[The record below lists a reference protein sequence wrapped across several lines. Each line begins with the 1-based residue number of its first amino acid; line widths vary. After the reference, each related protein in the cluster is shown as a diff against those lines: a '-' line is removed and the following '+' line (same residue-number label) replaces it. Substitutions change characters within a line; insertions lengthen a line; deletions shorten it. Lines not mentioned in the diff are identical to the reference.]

1 VASRIQVRGI
11 DEELWFGDY
20 SDAEAEK
27 KAAESVAATVGR
39 VVGAKPFP
47 VAAQRLADA
56 TRDPDCSLIQV
67 VRILERDM
75 ALSARVL
82 RLVNSASFALRTPC
96 TSVRHA
102 AALVGTQKLNQLATT
117 AAILDMVDHTSVH
130 ASRILEHSA
139 VVGGLCRYLG
149 VHLGLPA
156 DELFTCGF
164 LHDIG
169 KLMLLEVEGKKYGE
183 LLTEVG
189 AEYDAIHLYERELF
203 GFDHALLAG
212 HVLSRWSIPDPV
224 PKVVAW
230 HHHVT
235 RAYEQGPR
243 WASLCSVLRLADLL
257 AYALSSDDD
266 EVQVERAARSES
278 ASYLDISAAQLAAIW
293 DELRNLHERSR
304 ALFRGEEPPDA
315 LPPVS
320 LRPAARPA
328 RPSVS
333 KRLRASHPS
342 LRPPTLK
349 GLGDLT
355 SSSRRGFV
363 VAAQAQVAIK
373 DAPEGPKQF
382 PCVVCSG
389 PSFANVCPACHGYVC
404 PAHQAG
410 ADEWCQLCRTE
421 YVTESHG
428 IRLRPILSLMLGAG
442 VGATV
447 VGACVSL
454 VAGRGVGTPALLVGP
469 LIGTGLAAGL
479 VAIFHRYARRAW
491 FVRTRPNRSAP
502 GAAHIST
509 PLPPEP
515 PKEGERAPDSG
526 IRDSSHPA
534 TDVAGSP
541 AATDA
546 SEPQMVRAPADVV
559 ASGTPV
565 SLRSL
570 ALSNSSVT
578 PAARGASHAPA
589 SRRGRG
595 SGSLRA
601 SAAASAPTEQK
612 YAWPR
617 TRSRPASA
625 ASRAPSA
632 VPPTLAVP
640 EAELAHV
647 SEKPAARSVSMAP
660 NDFSPSSDGSVF
672 PGHESSREAA
682 ERGRTLKLLSDH
694 AAGAAAS
701 SGPRTSGAPSPVV
714 VTSRAPN
721 AVVSERAPTVVVN
734 ESAPSRAPGAVMS
747 ESAPSRTANAVM
759 SERAPSR
766 TPGAVMSERAPGAV
780 MSERA
785 PSSPGVS
792 RGASSGPAISA
803 RPIVDAGARPVEF
816 PDYSVSPPG
825 VPTRSNNPVVTPE
838 DAPIAASDPMS
849 PSDAA
854 GDSRLSDVHAPAPQ
868 AWSEATVS
876 AQPTWQAVLQATG
889 TAEGW

>member
-1 VASRIQVRGI
+1 MASRIQVRGI

-47 VAAQRLADA
+47 VAAQKLAEA
-56 TRDPDCSLIQV
+56 TRDPDCSLVKV

-102 AALVGTQKLNQLATT
+102 ASLVGTQKLNQLATT

-169 KLMLLEVEGKKYGE
+169 KLMLLEVEGKKYGD

-189 AEYDAIHLYERELF
+189 PEYDAIHLYERELF

-257 AYALSSDDD
+257 SYALASEDD
-266 EVQVERAARSES
+266 EGQVERAARSES

-315 LPPVS
+315 MAAVS
-320 LRPAARPA
+320 LRPSARA
-328 RPSVS
+328 SRPSVS
-333 KRLRASHPS
+333 KRLPASHPS
-342 LRPPTLK
+342 LRAPTLK

-355 SSSRRGFV
+355 AASSRSGRALV
-363 VAAQAQVAIK
+363 SAPADVSIK

-382 PCVVCSG
+382 PCVVCAG
-389 PSFANVCPACHGYVC
+389 PSFANLCPACHGYVC
-404 PAHQAG
+404 PEHQTAP
-410 ADEWCQLCRTE
+410 DEWCRICRTE
-421 YVTESHG
+421 YLTSSHG
-428 IRLRPILSLMLGAG
+428 IRLRPILILMLGAG

-447 VGACVSL
+447 VGACVSM
-454 VAGRGVGTPALLVGP
+454 ATGRGFGSTAVLVGP

-491 FVRTRPNRSAP
+491 FLRTRPDRSAP
-502 GAAHIST
+502 HAAHIST

-515 PKEGERAPDSG
+515 VRDREKVPESG
-526 IRDSSHPA
+526 VRDSNRPA
-534 TDVAGSP
+534 NGFALQSVSLPVEAVESIF
-541 AATDA
+541 ARA
-546 SEPQMVRAPADVV
+546 SSGDLVTLPEP
-559 ASGTPV
+559 PV
-565 SLRSL
+565 SLRDL
-570 ALSNSSVT
+570 ALTNTSVT
-578 PAARGASHAPA
+578 PATERGVGPRLSHGAPS
-589 SRRGRG
+589 SRRNASSRN
-595 SGSLRA
+595 SVRA
-601 SAAASAPTEQK
+601 TAPTELETSV
-612 YAWPR
+612 APR
-617 TRSRPASA
+617 ASSRRAQPPVEGGSLLAPAASSA
-625 ASRAPSA
+625 ASRAPVSRRA
-632 VPPTLAVP
+632 PAP
-640 EAELAHV
+640 ELAEDAPRAA
-647 SEKPAARSVSMAP
+647 SIPAGE
-660 NDFSPSSDGSVF
+660 PSLYPSD
-672 PGHESSREAA
+672 ESTREAA
-682 ERGRTLKLLSDH
+682 ERGRTLKLLSEH
-694 AAGAAAS
+694 STGS
-701 SGPRTSGAPSPVV
+701 SSQKPS
-714 VTSRAPN
+714 T
-721 AVVSERAPTVVVN
+721 
-734 ESAPSRAPGAVMS
+734 PSRSQAVPQ
-747 ESAPSRTANAVM
+747 AT
-759 SERAPSR
+759 
-766 TPGAVMSERAPGAV
+766 
-780 MSERA
+780 RA
-785 PSSPGVS
+785 PSS
-792 RGASSGPAISA
+792 GPEISV
-803 RPIVDAGARPVEF
+803 RPLIHSDAARPVEF
-816 PDYSVSPPG
+816 PDYSEPPPPSEDDDA
-825 VPTRSNNPVVTPE
+825 VPSTNAVEPTTTLSRIPDDV
-838 DAPIAASDPMS
+838 
-849 PSDAA
+849 PSDVPAA
-854 GDSRLSDVHAPAPQ
+854 VDVPHVEAPPVLHSTPVKAPSK
-868 AWSEATVS
+868 APRATEVAVPPQS
-876 AQPTWQAVLQATG
+876 WQAVLQATG
-889 TAEGW
+889 TADGW

>member
-1 VASRIQVRGI
+1 MASRIQVRGI

-47 VAAQRLADA
+47 VAAQKLAEA

-102 AALVGTQKLNQLATT
+102 ASLVGTQKLNQLATT

-257 AYALSSDDD
+257 SYALTSEDD
-266 EVQVERAARSES
+266 EAQVERAARSES

-304 ALFRGEEPPDA
+304 ALFRGEEPPVA
-315 LPPVS
+315 MPEVS
-320 LRPAARPA
+320 LRPAPRPA

-333 KRLRASHPS
+333 KRLSASHPS

-363 VAAQAQVAIK
+363 VAAPAQIAIK

-410 ADEWCQLCRTE
+410 PDEWCKLCRTE
-421 YVTESHG
+421 YLTESYG
-428 IRLRPILSLMLGAG
+428 IRLRPILVLMLGAG
-442 VGATV
+442 VGATS
-447 VGACVSL
+447 VGACVSM
-454 VAGRGVGTPALLVGP
+454 ATGRGFGTPAMLVGP
-469 LIGTGLAAGL
+469 LIGTALAAGL

-491 FVRTRPNRSAP
+491 FVRTRPDRSAA
-502 GAAHIST
+502 GAAHVST
-509 PLPPEP
+509 PLPPDP
-515 PKEGERAPDSG
+515 AKEGESAPDSG
-526 IRDSSHPA
+526 VRDSSRPA
-534 TDVAGSP
+534 PQVAPTTAMDADEPVKAAPDVF
-541 AATDA
+541 AAREA
-546 SEPQMVRAPADVV
+546 H
-559 ASGTPV
+559 V
-565 SLRSL
+565 SLRAL
-570 ALSNSSVT
+570 ALTSASVT
-578 PAARGASHAPA
+578 PADGGSGSRGSSHAPG
-589 SRRGRG
+589 RRGRG
-595 SGSLRA
+595 ASSTRA
-601 SAAASAPTEQK
+601 SSASTAPTQLQS
-612 YAWPR
+612 AWPR
-617 TRSRPASA
+617 ARSHPAA
-625 ASRAPSA
+625 ATSA

-640 EAELAHV
+640 EAELPRV
-647 SEKPAARSVSMAP
+647 SKKPAPVAP
-660 NDFSPSSDGSVF
+660 TASELPLETHENGSVF
-672 PGHESSREAA
+672 PGEESSREAE

-694 AAGAAAS
+694 AAGGAGPVSARTSAAAPVS
-701 SGPRTSGAPSPVV
+701 VRGSAAAPASARGG
-714 VTSRAPN
+714 SLS
-721 AVVSERAPTVVVN
+721 VVSRP
-734 ESAPSRAPGAVMS
+734 PSV
-747 ESAPSRTANAVM
+747 E
-759 SERAPSR
+759 
-766 TPGAVMSERAPGAV
+766 
-780 MSERA
+780 
-785 PSSPGVS
+785 
-792 RGASSGPAISA
+792 PAISV
-803 RPIVDAGARPVEF
+803 RPIVDASMRPLEF
-816 PDYSVSPPG
+816 PDYSNPPPATAARTSLAAEPHVAPSSPSAMVAPNDAAA
-825 VPTRSNNPVVTPE
+825 SVVTPAA
-838 DAPIAASDPMS
+838 APRSAPPAPERASDVSMP
-849 PSDAA
+849 
-854 GDSRLSDVHAPAPQ
+854 GQPA
-868 AWSEATVS
+868 
-876 AQPTWQAVLQATG
+876 WQAVLQSTG
-889 TAEGW
+889 TADGW

>member
-56 TRDPDCSLIQV
+56 TRDPDCSLVQV

-102 AALVGTQKLNQLATT
+102 ASLVGTQKLNQLATT

-169 KLMLLEVEGKKYGE
+169 KLMLLEVEGKKYSE
-183 LLTEVG
+183 LLTELG

-257 AYALSSDDD
+257 SYALVSDDD
-266 EVQVERAARSES
+266 ETQVERAARSES

-304 ALFRGEEPPDA
+304 ALFRGEEPPAA
-315 LPPVS
+315 LPEVS
-320 LRPAARPA
+320 LRPSARA
-328 RPSVS
+328 LRPSVS
-333 KRLRASHPS
+333 KRLSHNHPS

-363 VAAQAQVAIK
+363 VAAPAKIAIK
-373 DAPEGPKQF
+373 EEPEGPKQF

-404 PAHQAG
+404 PDHQAG
-410 ADEWCQLCRTE
+410 PDDWCKLCRTE
-421 YVTESHG
+421 YLTESYG
-428 IRLRPILSLMLGAG
+428 IRLRPILILMLGAG
-442 VGATV
+442 IGATI
-447 VGACVSL
+447 VGACVSM
-454 VAGRGVGTPALLVGP
+454 ATGRGLGSAAVLVGP

-491 FVRTRPNRSAP
+491 FLRTRPDRSVAGP
-502 GAAHIST
+502 AHVST
-509 PLPPEP
+509 PLPPDVS
-515 PKEGERAPDSG
+515 KESDGVPDSG
-526 IRDSSHPA
+526 VRDSSHPA
-534 TDVAGSP
+534 SGVAAHVGASIDAEEPELPRVSTADLGASRDV
-541 AATDA
+541 
-546 SEPQMVRAPADVV
+546 
-559 ASGTPV
+559 PV
-565 SLRSL
+565 SLRAL
-570 ALSNSSVT
+570 ALTNASVT
-578 PAARGASHAPA
+578 PADGDGARASKAPG
-589 SRRGRG
+589 RRGRG

-601 SAAASAPTEQK
+601 SAAAAAPTQLQS
-612 YAWPR
+612 AWPR
-617 TRSRPASA
+617 ALSTRVQASA
-625 ASRAPSA
+625 EGTSV
-632 VPPTLAVP
+632 VPPTLAVQD
-640 EAELAHV
+640 A
-647 SEKPAARSVSMAP
+647 
-660 NDFSPSSDGSVF
+660 GSVY
-672 PGHESSREAA
+672 PAESSREAE
-682 ERGRTLKLLSDH
+682 ERGRTLKLLS
-694 AAGAAAS
+694 AS
-701 SGPRTSGAPSPVV
+701 AIS
-714 VTSRAPN
+714 N
-721 AVVSERAPTVVVN
+721 A
-734 ESAPSRAPGAVMS
+734 SAP
-747 ESAPSRTANAVM
+747 PSVREG
-759 SERAPSR
+759 S
-766 TPGAVMSERAPGAV
+766 
-780 MSERA
+780 RA
-785 PSSPGVS
+785 PSSLRGGSRATSSVPAVS
-792 RGASSGPAISA
+792 VRPVIDASA
-803 RPIVDAGARPVEF
+803 RRVEF
-816 PDYSVSPPG
+816 PDYSSPP
-825 VPTRSNNPVVTPE
+825 PATPE
-838 DAPIAASDPMS
+838 RASIASTPKQELRSPSSVAAERASDTVTIDAS
-849 PSDAA
+849 PP
-854 GDSRLSDVHAPAPQ
+854 PAPSPPTAPLHAADIPTPSQ
-868 AWSEATVS
+868 A
-876 AQPTWQAVLQATG
+876 TWQAVLQATG
-889 TAEGW
+889 TADGW